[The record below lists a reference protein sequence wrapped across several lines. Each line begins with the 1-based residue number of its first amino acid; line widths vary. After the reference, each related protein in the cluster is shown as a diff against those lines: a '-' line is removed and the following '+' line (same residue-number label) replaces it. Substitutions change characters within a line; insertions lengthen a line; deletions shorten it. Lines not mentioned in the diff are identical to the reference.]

1 MPHVFVAHISFWRSR
16 PSCHTT
22 TLQTKHTQIQDTL
35 VANSHACFKEPAL
48 KTLKP
53 ILRKH
58 LQEYKIYKA
67 SKALFFKPLKHCLL
81 KRGDYAL
88 PHAGVSHGSFL
99 DHTLHIIRQ
108 RFKPNTLK
116 FKILG
121 LPIHMRVLKKHLSKP
136 SSPFCDSTHRNIKSI
151 EQHLYTSIK
160 VQAGTI
166 HHTLYL
172 Q

>member
-1 MPHVFVAHISFWRSR
+1 MLLLLTYLFGDHAPHVIRQRFKPNTLKFKTLWLPMHMRVLKKHLSKPSSPFCDSTYKNIKSIKPLKHYFFKPLKLCLLKSGDYALPHAFVAHISFWRSR

-35 VANSHACFKEPAL
+35 VANAHACFKETSL

-53 ILRKH
+53 ILRQH
-58 LQEYKIYKA
+58 LQEYKIYRA
-67 SKALFFKPLKHCLL
+67 PS
-81 KRGDYAL
+81 
-88 PHAGVSHGSFL
+88 
-99 DHTLHIIRQ
+99 LH
-108 RFKPNTLK
+108 F
-116 FKILG
+116 
-121 LPIHMRVLKKHLSKP
+121 
-136 SSPFCDSTHRNIKSI
+136 
-151 EQHLYTSIK
+151 IK